1 MLKDP
6 QLEELVERLERE
18 YDESHDE
25 SGTAAEVD
33 DDSVELSPEIE
44 SFLEGLSRER
54 GDDEPEGPR
63 GGE

>member
-1 MLKDP
+1 MKDP

-25 SGTAAEVD
+25 SGTTAEVD
-33 DDSVELSPEIE
+33 DDSVKLSPEIE
-44 SFLEGLSRER
+44 SFLEGLSRQR
-54 GDDEPEGPR
+54 GDDEAGGRR